1 MRFLSILR
9 RNYQYGKVYRTI
21 RHSSL
26 ENSHDEA
33 ISSIDRNGERAGG
46 MNQALQV
53 RGGIKKDETAAGGV
67 LTIDLAALAANYR
80 HLCRTAAPTRVAA
93 VVKADAYGLGAAEVA
108 SVLYAEGC
116 RDFFVAHWVEA
127 VRLQPLLAPGSRLFV
142 LNGLLPGGEAD
153 CAALGV
159 IPVLNSLEQVRAWS
173 ALALS
178 RGVTLEAALQVDTGM
193 SRLGLSA
200 SELETL
206 ASDSSALAGIEL
218 ALIMSHLACA
228 DEPNNAASPRQL
240 AAMHGACERFPGVPI
255 SLANSGGVF
264 RGLDYRGDLARPGV
278 ALYGA
283 APTSGAANPM
293 QPVVRLDIRVIQTR
307 TVPAGTAVGYGGT
320 HVTTR
325 DTRIATLAA
334 GYADGLPRSLSNSGG
349 AWFDG
354 KRLPILGRVSMD
366 SLMVDITAL
375 PDGALSPGTL
385 VELIGPHQTLEAIA
399 TDAGTISYEILT
411 RLGQR
416 YHRNYKYPA
425 GRASGQGQ
433 S

>member
-1 MRFLSILR
+1 
-9 RNYQYGKVYRTI
+9 
-21 RHSSL
+21 
-26 ENSHDEA
+26 
-33 ISSIDRNGERAGG
+33 
-46 MNQALQV
+46 MNQALAL
-53 RGGIKKDETAAGGV
+53 RGGIEADEAAAGGV
-67 LTIDLAALAANYR
+67 LTIDLAALAGNYR
-80 HLCRTAAPTRVAA
+80 HLCRMAAPERVAA
-93 VVKADAYGLGAAEVA
+93 VVKADAYGLGAARVA
-108 SVLYAEGC
+108 RVLHAEGC
-116 RDFFVAHWVEA
+116 RDFFVANWVEA
-127 VRLQPLLAPGSRLFV
+127 VRLRPLLAPGARLFV
-142 LNGLLPGGEAD
+142 LNGLLPGGEAA
-153 CAALGV
+153 CAALGI

-173 ALALS
+173 ALAVS

-206 ASDSSALAGIEL
+206 ASDPSGIAGIQL

-228 DEPNNAASPRQL
+228 DEPDNAASPRQL
-240 AAMHGACERFPGVPI
+240 AAMRGACERYPGVPI

-264 RGLDYRGDLARPGV
+264 LGPDFRGDLARPGV

-283 APTSGAANPM
+283 APSSGAANPM
-293 QPVVRLDIRVIQTR
+293 QQVVRLDIRVIQTR
-307 TVPAGTAVGYGGT
+307 TVPAGTTVGYGGA

-325 DTRIATLAA
+325 ETRIATLAA
-334 GYADGLPRSLSNSGG
+334 GYADGLPRSLSNSGA

-385 VELIGPHQTLEAIA
+385 VELIGPHQTLEMIA
-399 TDAGTISYEILT
+399 ADAGTISYEILT

-416 YHRNYKYPA
+416 YHRHYAYPA
-425 GRASGQGQ
+425 SRASGQGQ